1 MMISRRRPVFHLLFL
16 GVFLSLTLFINFFHT
31 EHSLNGSNTCPACQ
45 FQNSTLTTSQIN
57 FFQIP
62 QLFVLDT
69 LRISEFSISDQA
81 RLLTPS
87 SRSPPSS

>member
-1 MMISRRRPVFHLLFL
+1 MISKRRPFFHMFFL
-16 GVFLSLTLFINFFHT
+16 GVFLTLTLFINFFHT
-31 EHSLNGSNTCPACQ
+31 EHSRGGTDTCPACQ
-45 FQNSTLTTSQIN
+45 FHNSTLTTNQID

-62 QLFVLDT
+62 QLFVLDM
-69 LRISEFSISDQA
+69 LRISEFFTGDQA